1 MARSSR
7 RRLQKKF
14 LYFFLNGKLHKV
26 LSASRAK
33 DQLVAWCYKDRKR
46 VLYSYS
52 QVRKNMEEAYT
63 VVQVAEMLGR
73 HRVTIQDYILDGK
86 IITPEKL
93 YPIGNPDSD
102 WYKYMFSQKDI
113 LDLHEFLLESGHT
126 QDLPSRAELLA
137 LLKNNLILY
146 TKTEDN
152 RFVPVWKAE

>member
-1 MARSSR
+1 
-7 RRLQKKF
+7 
-14 LYFFLNGKLHKV
+14 
-26 LSASRAK
+26 
-33 DQLVAWCYKDRKR
+33 
-46 VLYSYS
+46 
-52 QVRKNMEEAYT
+52 MEEAYT

-86 IITPEKL
+86 IITPEKV
-93 YPIGNPDSD
+93 YPIGDPDST

-126 QDLPSRAELLA
+126 QELPSRAELLA